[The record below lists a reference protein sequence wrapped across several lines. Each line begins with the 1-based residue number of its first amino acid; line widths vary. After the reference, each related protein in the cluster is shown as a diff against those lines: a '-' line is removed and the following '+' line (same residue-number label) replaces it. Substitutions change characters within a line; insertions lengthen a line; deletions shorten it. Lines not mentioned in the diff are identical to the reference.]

1 VHVVWEHTRGM
12 RRSVR
17 YRVHF
22 WGHSLRFDIVPTAH
36 GGFKRAAAVHRDGL
50 ELIASATLFDRL
62 LEGLDG
68 TQRLVADRSTPAL
81 RAAGGEEFVSVF
93 KKKTPPVPT
102 ERSEQD
108 GMCGLSGGVRRLWWQ
123 SALSASLCL

>member
-1 VHVVWEHTRGM
+1 
-12 RRSVR
+12 
-17 YRVHF
+17 
-22 WGHSLRFDIVPTAH
+22 VPTAH

-68 TQRLVADRSTPAL
+68 TQGLVADRSTPAL

-93 KKKTPPVPT
+93 KKKHPLCQQKEANKMEGV
-102 ERSEQD
+102 D
-108 GMCGLSGGVRRLWWQ
+108 FLAACAGFGGRVLFLPLFVFELWEP
-123 SALSASLCL
+123 